1 MTSLIRGRP
10 RHATGHIGVRVGHAV
25 LGGVA
30 GVVWLVLPVMTSA
43 TQDPVPVTG
52 GGPVAAVPADG
63 ADEAE
68 GTSATDY
75 VVPLVAVAAA
85 GALGGYGYVRRT
97 RRARSRT
104 TPGIVSPQPPAPSP
118 VDLERQAGASLVLA
132 DDCVR
137 TSREALGHVA
147 ADEAVVRAVRAAET
161 ELSAAF
167 AIWQR
172 YGEGVPEDPVG
183 RRQALVGVVG
193 RCAEAGRQ
201 LDAQA
206 AAFDAGWDT
215 ADALTAA
222 EGRFRELA
230 ARAGGVQD
238 ALARTRERYGPGTVD
253 AVQGYVEQA
262 KDRLVFATGRLNQ
275 ARQDAD
281 SGDGDGYRRGLRA
294 AEGAVAQAGVLLGAV
309 TRLVEEVRT
318 AAGLLPAALTG
329 AEAELAGL
337 RRTVLPA
344 RQAHADVVLAAVR
357 AELTA
362 GPYDPLD
369 ALRRVVRAV
378 EGTGGGRA
386 GVIAAGAVLVTR
398 GALRAAD
405 DFVGVHRGA
414 VGAQARALLA
424 EAGSAA
430 PADADRLA
438 RRAREL
444 AGRDVRAHGNPFA
457 GEAAHESGLAGVV
470 LGGVLLGEEED
481 GGPVVAFGGPDTRR
495 RLG

>member
-25 LGGVA
+25 LGGVTGA
-30 GVVWLVLPVMTSA
+30 VWLVLPVMTSVA
-43 TQDPVPVTG
+43 QDPVPAG
-52 GGPVAAVPADG
+52 GGTVAAASAEGDG
-63 ADEAE
+63 AS
-68 GTSATDY
+68 GTDY
-75 VVPLVAVAAA
+75 VLPLVAVAAA
-85 GALGGYGYVRRT
+85 GALGGYGYVRRV

-104 TPGIVSPQPPAPSP
+104 TPGIVSPLPPAPSP
-118 VDLERQAGASLVLA
+118 VDLERQARASLVLA

-137 TSREALGHVA
+137 ASREALGQVD
-147 ADEAVVRAVRAAET
+147 ADESVVRALRSART

-172 YGEGVPEDPVG
+172 YEEGAPEDPGG
-183 RRQALVGVVG
+183 RRQALVGVIG

-206 AAFDAGWDT
+206 AGFDAAWDRG
-215 ADALTAA
+215 DALAAA

-230 ARAGGVQD
+230 ARTGGVQR
-238 ALARTRERYGPGTVD
+238 ALAEAGERYGAAAVD
-253 AVQGYVEQA
+253 PVRGCLEQA

-275 ARQDAD
+275 ARQEAD
-281 SGDGDGYRRGLRA
+281 YGNGDGYRRGLRA

-309 TRLVEEVRT
+309 TRLVAELRT
-318 AAGLLPAALTG
+318 AAELLPAALTG
-329 AEAELAGL
+329 GEAELAGL
-337 RRTVLPA
+337 RGAALPA
-344 RQAHADVVLAAVR
+344 RLTHADAVLAAVR
-357 AELTA
+357 EELTG

-386 GVIAAGAVLVTR
+386 GVIAAGAELVAR
-398 GALRAAD
+398 SALGVAD
-405 DFVGVHRGA
+405 DFVGVHRRA
-414 VGAQARALLA
+414 VGVRARALLA

-438 RRAREL
+438 RRALEA

-457 GEAAHESGLAGVV
+457 GQGAHESGLAGVV
-470 LGGVLLGEEED
+470 LGGVLLGQEDD
-481 GGPVVAFGGPDTRR
+481 GGPVVAFGGPETRGR
-495 RLG
+495 WG